1 MFFPHCYNDSGE
13 PDDLKGIKMILKGVS
28 TALATLPKSSAPQ
41 NSWHQSL
48 GLWRTGGKK
57 ERGEKEGGL
66 FLAEMILI
74 QGKGD
79 GLMVFRKCFV

>member
-1 MFFPHCYNDSGE
+1 MV
-13 PDDLKGIKMILKGVS
+13 LKGVS
-28 TALATLPKSSAPQ
+28 TALAMLPKPSAPQ
-41 NSWHQSL
+41 SSWDQSL
-48 GLWRTGGKK
+48 GLWRTQWGEK

-79 GLMVFRKCFV
+79 RLMAFKKCFV